1 MGEKKKLTERFNIDP
16 IDQTLQSKYEEL
28 GLTYVSN
35 NTSVVDRDEFGNI
48 KLQEQGNNPLLI
60 IEPVYKKILNKSVTK
75 VIDTQFN
82 YFKFPVRITEE
93 EFDLEIDD
101 LGFDPVFA
109 RYRPSED
116 RRILTESTSGNGK
129 FNGILMD
136 FVEEGNFQKSANKYY
151 ITKDIKNSGVDLRFR
166 IQIQHRFD
174 SEPQLS
180 NDYGTAYFSII
191 KDSPE
196 SGLNRSFKGDFAN
209 VATTPVIRESDDPPT
224 TVPVPTSS
232 DETPGAPFGYIGR
245 FQVQTLNLDITIL
258 NSEFEIGDY
267 FSIGAFAG
275 QNAGEKNQDGIPY
288 EFHTINAI
296 TSYWVVS
303 DASKNV
309 DEWNQPAE

>member
-1 MGEKKKLTERFNIDP
+1 MGEKRKLTERYNIDP
-16 IDQTLQSKYEEL
+16 VDQTLQSKYEEL
-28 GLTYVSN
+28 GLTYISN
-35 NTSVVDRDEFGNI
+35 NTSVVDRDEFGNV

-174 SEPQLS
+174 SAENIS

-191 KDSPE
+191 KDSPTT
-196 SGLNRSFKGDFAN
+196 GLNRSFKGDFAN
-209 VATTPVIRESDDPPT
+209 VANTPTIYPT
-224 TVPVPTSS
+224 TIPIPTS
-232 DETPGAPFGYIGR
+232 PPPAPYGYIGR

-267 FSIGAFAG
+267 LSIGAFAG
-275 QNAGEKNQDGIPY
+275 QNVGEKNNDGIPY